1 MQPTPQAEGM
11 WKRQQIKDEVDLT
24 GSKGKGSIR
33 ERQVE
38 MGAEECSF
46 FFFFQRSGLLFCG
59 DEGRGH
65 RILSLGERE
74 GWEEERKKAFRQGGG
89 VLEAPAVT
97 SENNGAGLCGQ
108 TTIPRSHFPS
118 FSFIA
123 RRSSPILPPLI
134 NTSRVPVSGEQSGG
148 NMRDETRACI
158 RVFVCKMMSP
168 TSISRCV
175 VLGRWGVDFKSTCLR
190 KVRNCVLVAF
200 VPSKA
205 GRPRISSQDLRWPH
219 PLEIQKGGF
228 NQCWVDTVWYNCYGT
243 FCIIY

>member
-1 MQPTPQAEGM
+1 M
-11 WKRQQIKDEVDLT
+11 T

-46 FFFFQRSGLLFCG
+46 FFFFREQSEKNSQLL
-59 DEGRGH
+59 D
-65 RILSLGERE
+65 
-74 GWEEERKKAFRQGGG
+74 KGGG

-97 SENNGAGLCGQ
+97 SENNGAALCGQ

-118 FSFIA
+118 
-123 RRSSPILPPLI
+123 LPLI

-175 VLGRWGVDFKSTCLR
+175 VLGR
-190 KVRNCVLVAF
+190 
-200 VPSKA
+200 
-205 GRPRISSQDLRWPH
+205 
-219 PLEIQKGGF
+219 
-228 NQCWVDTVWYNCYGT
+228 
-243 FCIIY
+243 

>member
-1 MQPTPQAEGM
+1 MKGE
-11 WKRQQIKDEVDLT
+11 DT
-24 GSKGKGSIR
+24 GYSPWAR
-33 ERQVE
+33 ER
-38 MGAEECSF
+38 
-46 FFFFQRSGLLFCG
+46 
-59 DEGRGH
+59 D
-65 RILSLGERE
+65 
-74 GWEEERKKAFRQGGG
+74 ERKRGRKLLDKGGG
-89 VLEAPAVT
+89 SWKLPPWPRK
-97 SENNGAGLCGQ
+97 
-108 TTIPRSHFPS
+108 TTERDYADKQQYLALTFPPFLSSHGVPLP
-118 FSFIA
+118 FS
-123 RRSSPILPPLI
+123 PPLI